1 MIAGD
6 PADWDDFFQQSLIPA
21 VLSLVISAWDRM
33 EKPEQTAHEDDI
45 SFNSNNSPLLLI
57 VTVTSFDCISPE
69 FKGIGNFTCV
79 Y

>member
-21 VLSLVISAWDRM
+21 VLSLVINAWDRM

-45 SFNSNNSPLLLI
+45 SVRLYTALI
-57 VTVTSFDCISPE
+57 TGKDRSGMRFSFAIRMWRSIP
-69 FKGIGNFTCV
+69 I
-79 Y
+79 